1 MPKETKKF
9 INPLLRPSQ
18 QEVEP
23 KQEIPPKQEKSAA
36 TVQASKTSST
46 HQIVEQEEKSKPTD
60 PPMQEAREPVNGST
74 TRPRP
79 ARSIKHVT
87 EPEIADGQ
95 ENGTPEQS
103 NNHVQTYEPQTETLR
118 PHPNQTLIR
127 PETPPYNAHVST
139 VAESIVAKPEEKS
152 LQATPDMDTDRDTNI
167 DIEESDDDTYES
179 EIDFTN
185 VTTKARRKRG
195 EQAFEKTHVRITV
208 WIDKSLKQSFEDLAF
223 QRDKPKT
230 TLLDEAIADLV
241 RKYEAH

>member
-36 TVQASKTSST
+36 PVQASKTSLA
-46 HQIVEQEEKSKPTD
+46 HQIVEQEEKLKPTD
-60 PPMQEAREPVNGST
+60 PPIQEVPQSVNGST

-79 ARSIKHVT
+79 AKTTKHIT
-87 EPEIADGQ
+87 ETANGQ
-95 ENGTPEQS
+95 ENGMPEQA
-103 NNHVQTYEPQTETLR
+103 NNHVQAYEPQSETLR
-118 PHPNQTLIR
+118 AHPNQTLIR
-127 PETPPYNAHVST
+127 PETPPYNAHVSSAT
-139 VAESIVAKPEEKS
+139 IAESIVAQPEEKS
-152 LQATPDMDTDRDTNI
+152 VRATPDIDTGKDTNA
-167 DIEESDDDTYES
+167 DLEENDDDSYES
-179 EIDFTN
+179 EVDFTN

-208 WIDKSLKQSFEDLAF
+208 WIDKSLKQSFEDLAL

-230 TLLDEAIADLV
+230 ALLDEAIADLV